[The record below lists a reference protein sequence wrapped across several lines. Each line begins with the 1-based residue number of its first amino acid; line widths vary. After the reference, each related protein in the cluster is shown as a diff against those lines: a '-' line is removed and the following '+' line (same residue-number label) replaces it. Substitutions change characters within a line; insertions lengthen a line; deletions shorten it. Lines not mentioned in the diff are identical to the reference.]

1 MTFLFLAL
9 FSVTGFA
16 AKTVEVYITNKA
28 APRLNSE
35 AYLIPQ
41 NILVGSKLNIEI
53 LMTEVYTFTVNDD
66 VEEIR
71 SGVSITAY
79 CVRCVPPCNR
89 SRSSASRHGRSPRK
103 QNHLL
108 PEPKYLPPNLC
119 SYL

>member
-1 MTFLFLAL
+1 MYKSIMTFLFLAL

-71 SGVSITAY
+71 IRNTPMGHERLGGCSKTIELVAPTTRVSIT
-79 CVRCVPPCNR
+79 
-89 SRSSASRHGRSPRK
+89 STSP
-103 QNHLL
+103 QDLHMCSV
-108 PEPKYLPPNLC
+108 EYL
-119 SYL
+119 